1 MPQRFIC
8 RSGGDCFM
16 STKKG
21 GCGCGCGGGKKKE
34 EKKTK

>member
-8 RSGGDCFM
+8 RGGGDCFM

-21 GCGCGCGGGKKKE
+21 GCGCGGGKKKE

>member
-1 MPQRFIC
+1 MLQCFIWWD
-8 RSGGDCFM
+8 RGDWLM
-16 STKKG
+16 SSKKG